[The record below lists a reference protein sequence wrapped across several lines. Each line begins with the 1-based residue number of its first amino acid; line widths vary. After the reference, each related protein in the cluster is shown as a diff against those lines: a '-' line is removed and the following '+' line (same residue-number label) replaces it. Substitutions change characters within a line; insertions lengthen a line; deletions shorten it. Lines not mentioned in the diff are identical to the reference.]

1 MIRLPVVLLLLS
13 CALAASAQT
22 DFQVRPATDIT
33 GEADQPHLAVSTS
46 GWAAL
51 AYVAETFPIPEEL
64 VRVQHFWAT
73 EEPWPTVWEDPTGF
87 GPGSGPRVCWSRDGW
102 VLAYVSADAVLVHER
117 AVPGDWSASPQILFP
132 GHPVLGIDLQ
142 GDAAPGP
149 GARAALVATVDTD
162 PPYGPFRILY
172 AELGDGG
179 WSAFET
185 VAETGFDRPWPRLAL
200 ARDGD
205 ELRPTVWYLGDDGLM
220 GLRLHR
226 RVRDGGVWQPA
237 ESLPDEALAVQGEFA
252 VGVFDDGAADVL
264 GLGMQPTCPC
274 GSIHHLRVDGAG
286 VWSPSQ
292 TMTQHY
298 DFYDWPMFPCL
309 VAGADGR
316 AHAFWSQLGS
326 DPTMHPHRRTLE
338 YHVREGG
345 VWSDQGD
352 VLDEQ
357 PRLRLGARVALAVTD
372 RNEPLLA
379 WTRTDTIGDQIEP
392 QRIWIARVDP
402 AMSAPPAAA
411 GLALDVHP
419 SPFNPRTTLTVTAPR
434 GGPVTVLV
442 CDPRGRVVRRLV
454 GVADASEPLT
464 LSWNGRDDAGRPVPA
479 GVYAAQA
486 RVGDRR
492 TTRKLTLI
500 R

>member
-1 MIRLPVVLLLLS
+1 MNRLPVVLLLLS
-13 CALAASAQT
+13 CALTASAQT
-22 DFQVRPATDIT
+22 DFEVRPATDLS
-33 GEADQPHLAVSTS
+33 GEADQPHLAVSPS

-51 AYVAETFPIPEEL
+51 AYVSETLPIPEES
-64 VRVQHFWAT
+64 VRVQHFSAT
-73 EEPWPTVWEDPTGF
+73 VEPWPTVWEDPAGF
-87 GPGSGPRVCWSRDGW
+87 GPGSSPRVCWSREGW
-102 VLAYVSADAVLVHER
+102 LLAYVGADAVLVHER
-117 AVPGDWSASPQILFP
+117 PTPGDWSASPGILIP
-132 GHPVLGIDLQ
+132 GQPVVGIDLQ
-142 GDAAPGP
+142 GDASPGP
-149 GARAALVATVDTD
+149 GARAALALAVNTD
-162 PPYGPFRILY
+162 PPYGPFRVLY
-172 AELGDGG
+172 AELGAGG

-185 VAETGFDRPWPRLAL
+185 VAETSFDRPWPRLTL
-200 ARDGD
+200 TRDGD
-205 ELRPTVWYLGDDGLM
+205 ELRPTVWYLGDDGVV

-226 RVRDGGVWQPA
+226 RERVGGVWQPA
-237 ESLPDEALAVQGEFA
+237 EPLPDATLAVQGEFA
-252 VGVFDDGAADVL
+252 VGVFAGGAADVL

-274 GSIHHLRVDGAG
+274 GSIHHLHADAG
-286 VWSPSQ
+286 GTWAPPA

-309 VAGADGR
+309 AAGADGR

-345 VWSDQGD
+345 SWSDQGD

-392 QRIWIARVDP
+392 QRIWIGRVDP
-402 AMSAPPAAA
+402 ALDAPPSPV

-419 SPFNPRTTLTVTAPR
+419 TPFNPRTTLTVTAPR

-442 CDPRGRVVRRLV
+442 CDPRGRMVRRLH
-454 GVADASEPLT
+454 GDADASGPLT
-464 LSWNGRDDAGRPVPA
+464 LTWDGRDDAGRPLPA

-486 RVGDRR
+486 RACGRR
-492 TTRKLTLI
+492 VTRKLTLI